1 MYYSGGYVNRVI
13 KKSRKKRG
21 GLVKKIGTKLAG
33 FFIALLIV
41 MWGYIGIVVA
51 MGILMG

>member
-21 GLVKKIGTKLAG
+21 GLVRKLELSLPG
-33 FFIALLIV
+33 SLLPC
-41 MWGYIGIVVA
+41 
-51 MGILMG
+51 

>member
-1 MYYSGGYVNRVI
+1 MYYSGGYVNRVV

-21 GLVKKIGTKLAG
+21 GLVKKIGNKLAG

-51 MGILMG
+51 TMILFG

>member
-1 MYYSGGYVNRVI
+1 MYYSGSYVNRVL

-21 GLVKKIGTKLAG
+21 GLVKKIGNKLAG

-41 MWGYIGIVVA
+41 MWGYIGIVTA
-51 MGILMG
+51 LGILIG

>member
-1 MYYSGGYVNRVI
+1 MYYSGAYVNRVI
-13 KKSRKKRG
+13 KKRGGYVNRVNKKRG

-41 MWGYIGIVVA
+41 MWD
-51 MGILMG
+51 ILGLW

>member
-1 MYYSGGYVNRVI
+1 MYYYGGYVNRVI

-21 GLVKKIGTKLAG
+21 GLIKKIGTKLAG

-41 MWGYIGIVVA
+41 MWGYIGIVIA